1 MRQATSRH
9 YWWPATIDA
18 PARFLKRRLLGGKP
32 TWGHGRIRNGGR
44 KNLRDS
50 QEWDGSIVRARMI
63 SFEVPPD
70 RLEEVE
76 NAYVNSLVPEMEKY
90 QGFAFALVFSN
101 KDTNETYEVSIW
113 EGEEALRESEKEG
126 AVVQWKT
133 NTLESI
139 TGNATI
145 VENYELRLIT

>member
-1 MRQATSRH
+1 M
-9 YWWPATIDA
+9 
-18 PARFLKRRLLGGKP
+18 
-32 TWGHGRIRNGGR
+32 GHGRIRNGGR
-44 KNLRDS
+44 RNLRDP

-63 SFEVPPD
+63 SFKVPPD

-76 NAYVNSLVPEMEKY
+76 NAYLNSLVPEMEKY
-90 QGFAFALVFSN
+90 QGFAFALVFRN

-113 EGEEALRESEKEG
+113 EDEEALRESEKEG

-139 TGNATI
+139 TGSATV